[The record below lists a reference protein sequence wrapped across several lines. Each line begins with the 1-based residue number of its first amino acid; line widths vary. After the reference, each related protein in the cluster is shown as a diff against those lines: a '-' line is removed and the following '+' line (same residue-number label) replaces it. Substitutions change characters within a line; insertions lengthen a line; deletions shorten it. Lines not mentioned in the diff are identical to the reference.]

1 MLRGLGWR
9 RRHLSPDGQLDSGVH
24 GYSQC
29 VETSMTS
36 YDLRATAYCS
46 GDAVC
51 AFRGSQIDVVSLR
64 APLCLA
70 ALCRF
75 AATLRLRLINERM
88 RFVCI
93 EIGRQIIVEFGF
105 ADECEF
111 AQVKQQRFRD
121 VVERIVAVWRTAI
134 SANYGHDDGGE
145 LS

>member
-1 MLRGLGWR
+1 
-9 RRHLSPDGQLDSGVH
+9 
-24 GYSQC
+24 
-29 VETSMTS
+29 
-36 YDLRATAYCS
+36 
-46 GDAVC
+46 
-51 AFRGSQIDVVSLR
+51 
-64 APLCLA
+64 
-70 ALCRF
+70 
-75 AATLRLRLINERM
+75 M
-88 RFVCI
+88 RFVCS